1 MTDKILVLTTAG
13 SEKNAENIAET
24 LVKMRLAACVN
35 ILPKVTSVYRWQ
47 EKVERAEEWMLMIK
61 TSRKNFAAVRDAIK
75 ELHTYE
81 LPECVSV
88 AVDDGSAEYLRW
100 VEDSL

>member
-1 MTDKILVLTTAG
+1 MTDKILIFTTAG

-24 LVKMRLAACVN
+24 LVEVRVAACVN

-47 EKVERAEEWMLMIK
+47 EKVERAEEWLLVIK

-75 ELHTYE
+75 ELHSYE
-81 LPECVSV
+81 LPECISV
-88 AVDDGSAEYLRW
+88 AVEDGSPEYLRW
-100 VEDSL
+100 MEEAL